1 MEKKVQNFDFEIL
14 EKKKIN
20 PYITECKIKAF
31 YLEDNRNGSYI
42 TPEVGIMLANSIYN
56 APIVGY
62 YSEEQ
67 QDFLGH
73 EVDMK
78 INIETGKID
87 TAPLTVPFGVVTDRK
102 PYEWEKEVIN
112 GRERTYLICYG
123 YLWTG
128 RYKQLNGLVEQ
139 GFKGHSMELFEES
152 IKGNWAKVDNFD
164 EEFFIFSE
172 ANISALCI
180 LGDNVEPCFEGSTVS
195 VTKFTLNDNFQK
207 DFENFLVELD
217 KVLNN
222 NIEGGKEL
230 MKDEKLESGVEE
242 LCPDCGKPI
251 DECICDKKTN
261 NALDEEKK
269 KKPEEEEKSVEE
281 TPKDEEMPK
290 EEEETS
296 KEDEKKIK
304 KEKETFKEDETSTD
318 KKKKRMCELSEEEF
332 SAYEDMKNNYSNL
345 QISYSELKNN
355 FDALEEKYNT
365 ISEQYSAIVEQSK
378 SELYEKFEFLGEDNI
393 AKVKEKYNDYSLED
407 LEDKLSAMAFKL
419 NMKPVTNVVVEIDQ
433 NEKINNLPSWL
444 QAVENN
450 NNR

>member
-1 MEKKVQNFDFEIL
+1 MKKKVPNFDFEIL

-42 TPEVGIMLANSIYN
+42 TPEVGIMLADSIYN

-78 INIETGKID
+78 INIESGKID
-87 TAPLTVPFGVVTDRK
+87 VLPLTVPFGVVTDRK

-152 IKGNWAKVDNFD
+152 VKGNWAKVDNFD

-222 NIEGGKEL
+222 NIEGGKKL
-230 MKDEKLESGVEE
+230 MDNEKLESGVEKI
-242 LCPDCGKPI
+242 CPDCGKPI
-251 DECICDKKTN
+251 DECICNKKTN
-261 NALDEEKK
+261 NALDDEKK
-269 KKPEEEEKSVEE
+269 KKPEEEKPVEE
-281 TPKDEEMPK
+281 TPKEEGTPEKGKETPK
-290 EEEETS
+290 EEEPTE
-296 KEDEKKIK
+296 E
-304 KEKETFKEDETSTD
+304 
-318 KKKKRMCELSEEEF
+318 KKKKVYELSEEEF

-345 QISYSELKNN
+345 QVSYSELENKFNT
-355 FDALEEKYNT
+355 LQEKYDT
-365 ISEQYSAIVEQSK
+365 VSEQYSAIVEQSK

-393 AKVKEKYNDYSLED
+393 AKAKEKYNGYSLED

-450 NNR
+450 NR

>member
-42 TPEVGIMLANSIYN
+42 TPEVGIMLADSIYN

-78 INIETGKID
+78 IDIEAGKIGIV
-87 TAPLTVPFGVVTDRK
+87 PLTVPFGVVTDRK
-102 PYEWEKEVIN
+102 PYEWEKEIIN

-152 IKGNWAKVDNFD
+152 VKGNWAKVDNFD

-230 MKDEKLESGVEE
+230 MKDEKLESGVEK

-261 NALDEEKK
+261 NALDKEKK
-269 KKPEEEEKSVEE
+269 KKPEEEKKPVEE
-281 TPKDEEMPK
+281 TPKGEETPKKDEEKSKK
-290 EEEETS
+290 EEETP
-296 KEDEKKIK
+296 KEDEKL
-304 KEKETFKEDETSTD
+304 TD
-318 KKKKRMCELSEEEF
+318 KQKKKVYELSEEEF
-332 SAYEDMKNNYSNL
+332 SVYTDMKNNYSNL
-345 QISYSELKNN
+345 QISYSELENN
-355 FDALEEKYNT
+355 FNTLQEKYNT

-393 AKVKEKYNDYSLED
+393 AKAKEKYNDYSLED

-450 NNR
+450 NR

>member
-1 MEKKVQNFDFEIL
+1 MEKKVPNFDFEIL

-42 TPEVGIMLANSIYN
+42 TPEVGIMLADSIYN

-78 INIETGKID
+78 INIESGKID
-87 TAPLTVPFGVVTDRK
+87 VIPLTVPFGVVTDRK

-152 IKGNWAKVDNFD
+152 VKGNWAKVDNFD

-222 NIEGGKEL
+222 NIEGGKKL
-230 MKDEKLESGVEE
+230 MDNEKLESGVEKI
-242 LCPDCGKPI
+242 CPDCGKPI
-251 DECICDKKTN
+251 DECICNKKTN
-261 NALDEEKK
+261 NALDDEKK
-269 KKPEEEEKSVEE
+269 KKPEEEKPVEE
-281 TPKDEEMPK
+281 TPKEEGTPEKGKETPK
-290 EEEETS
+290 EEEPTE
-296 KEDEKKIK
+296 E
-304 KEKETFKEDETSTD
+304 
-318 KKKKRMCELSEEEF
+318 KKKKVYELSEEEF

-345 QISYSELKNN
+345 QVSYSELENKFNT
-355 FDALEEKYNT
+355 LQEKYDT
-365 ISEQYSAIVEQSK
+365 VSEQYSAIVEQSK

-393 AKVKEKYNDYSLED
+393 AKAKEKYNGYSLED

-450 NNR
+450 NR

>member
-1 MEKKVQNFDFEIL
+1 MGKKVQNFDFEIL

-20 PYITECKIKAF
+20 PYITECKIKVF

-42 TPEVGIMLANSIYN
+42 TPEVGIMLADSIYN

-78 INIETGKID
+78 IDIETGKID

-152 IKGNWAKVDNFD
+152 VKGNWAKVDNFD

-230 MKDEKLESGVEE
+230 MKDEKLESGVKK

-261 NALDEEKK
+261 DALDDEKK
-269 KKPEEEEKSVEE
+269 KKPEEEKKPVEE
-281 TPKDEEMPK
+281 TPKGEETPKKDEGKSKK
-290 EEEETS
+290 EEETP
-296 KEDEKKIK
+296 KEDEK
-304 KEKETFKEDETSTD
+304 STD
-318 KKKKRMCELSEEEF
+318 KKKKKMYELSEEEF
-332 SAYEDMKNNYSNL
+332 AAYEDMKNNYSNL

-393 AKVKEKYNDYSLED
+393 AKAKEKYNDYSLED

>member
-42 TPEVGIMLANSIYN
+42 TPEVGIMLADSIYN

-78 INIETGKID
+78 IDIEAGKIGIV
-87 TAPLTVPFGVVTDRK
+87 PLTVPFGVVTDRK
-102 PYEWEKEVIN
+102 PYEWEKEIIN

-152 IKGNWAKVDNFD
+152 VKGNWAKVDNFD

-230 MKDEKLESGVEE
+230 MKDEKLESGVEK

-261 NALDEEKK
+261 NALDKEKK
-269 KKPEEEEKSVEE
+269 KKPEEEKKPVEE
-281 TPKDEEMPK
+281 TPKGEETPKKDEEKSKK
-290 EEEETS
+290 EEETP
-296 KEDEKKIK
+296 KEDEKL
-304 KEKETFKEDETSTD
+304 TD
-318 KKKKRMCELSEEEF
+318 KQKKKVYELSEEEF
-332 SAYEDMKNNYSNL
+332 SVYKDMKNNYSNL
-345 QISYSELKNN
+345 QISYSELENN
-355 FDALEEKYNT
+355 FNTLQEKYNT
-365 ISEQYSAIVEQSK
+365 ISEQYSTIVEQSK

-393 AKVKEKYNDYSLED
+393 AKAKEKYNDYSLED

-450 NNR
+450 NR

>member
-1 MEKKVQNFDFEIL
+1 MEKKVPNFDFEIL

-42 TPEVGIMLANSIYN
+42 TPEVGIMLADSIYN

-78 INIETGKID
+78 INIESGKID
-87 TAPLTVPFGVVTDRK
+87 VLPLTVPFGVVTDRK

-152 IKGNWAKVDNFD
+152 VKGNWAKVDNFD

-222 NIEGGKEL
+222 NIEGGKKL
-230 MKDEKLESGVEE
+230 MDNEKLESGVEKI
-242 LCPDCGKPI
+242 CPDCGKPI
-251 DECICDKKTN
+251 DECICNKKTN
-261 NALDEEKK
+261 NALDDEKK
-269 KKPEEEEKSVEE
+269 KKPEEEKKPVKETSKEEKTPEKGKE
-281 TPKDEEMPK
+281 TPK
-290 EEEETS
+290 EEEPTE
-296 KEDEKKIK
+296 E
-304 KEKETFKEDETSTD
+304 
-318 KKKKRMCELSEEEF
+318 KKKKVYELSEEEL

-345 QISYSELKNN
+345 QVSYSELENKFNT
-355 FDALEEKYNT
+355 LQKKYDT
-365 ISEQYSAIVEQSK
+365 VSEQYSAIVEQSK

-450 NNR
+450 NR